1 MPSVWLICDVSGSM
15 VEAGKRFQ
23 ARGLIREI
31 EQLVRFGYVSHV
43 DLQVA
48 AWGTE
53 VLPFPWSVDEEVP
66 EQILACKEGT
76 DLRALERFIEKNKDD
91 KHIIFSDCHW
101 RLDSAEAT
109 NTASAIWEKDS
120 VRVIALGADANL
132 TWKNCVAVPAD
143 ESLVLIEEWLA
154 Q

>member
-23 ARGLIREI
+23 ARGLIRGI

-43 DLQVA
+43 DLHVA

-53 VLPFPWSVDEEVP
+53 VLPCPWSADEEVP
-66 EQILACKEGT
+66 EQLLACKEDT
-76 DLRALERFIEKNKDD
+76 DVGALARFIGENKDD

-101 RLDSAEAT
+101 KLDSEEAT
-109 NTASAIWEKDS
+109 NAASAIWEMDS
-120 VRVIALGADANL
+120 VRIIALGADANL
-132 TWKNCVAVPAD
+132 TWKNCVVVPSD